1 MNIRIRLS
9 PNLRES
15 ILKMLHQALG
25 RDRRQA
31 KRILAVVEIVDGRS
45 PEEIADQL
53 DLSER
58 SVYNYVVAFLH
69 KGLESLKYKRPP
81 GRNRKLTK
89 RQREELSELIDGGPE
104 AAGYDFGCWT
114 SALLKELIEERF
126 GVSYSVYYIP
136 ELLDSLGYSYQ
147 RARFVSDHIEDVS
160 ESQEKWMNQT
170 WPEIEQLAQ
179 AKEAMILFGDE
190 ASFAQW
196 GSLSYTWSKKGQQ
209 PTVKTSGKRKA
220 YKVFG
225 LIDYLSGAF
234 FYKTLDSGRFNS
246 EGYAAFLE
254 MVLSQTSQHLI
265 LIQDGARY
273 HTSKAMQQFFADH
286 ADRLTLYQLP
296 AYSPDF
302 NPIEFLWRNVKKL
315 ATHLRYHPTF
325 QSLVAKVDEK
335 LHHFA
340 SLPAA
345 ILALMGKYCSSD
357 SQAIA

>member
-1 MNIRIRLS
+1 
-9 PNLRES
+9 
-15 ILKMLHQALG
+15 
-25 RDRRQA
+25 
-31 KRILAVVEIVDGRS
+31 
-45 PEEIADQL
+45 
-53 DLSER
+53 
-58 SVYNYVVAFLH
+58 
-69 KGLESLKYKRPP
+69 
-81 GRNRKLTK
+81 
-89 RQREELSELIDGGPE
+89 
-104 AAGYDFGCWT
+104 
-114 SALLKELIEERF
+114 
-126 GVSYSVYYIP
+126 
-136 ELLDSLGYSYQ
+136 
-147 RARFVSDHIEDVS
+147 
-160 ESQEKWMNQT
+160 MNQT
-170 WPEIEQLAQ
+170 WPEIEKMAQ
-179 AKEAMILFGDE
+179 EKGAMILFGDE

-225 LIDYLSGAF
+225 LIDYLSGTL

-246 EGYAAFLE
+246 EGYAAFLD
-254 MVLSQTSQHLI
+254 MVLAQTSQHLI

-286 ADRLTLYQLP
+286 ADRLTLYHLP